1 MRILK
6 FYATWCVPCKA
17 LSKYLEESKDIIT
30 CTIEEVDIEKNMETA
45 IEYGVRS
52 VPTMVLLDDDNNVV
66 RKHTGVIVDD
76 KVMLKFLNGDE

>member
-17 LSKYLEESKDIIT
+17 LSKYLESSRDIRIIN
-30 CTIEEVDIEKNMETA
+30 CNIEEVDIEKNMETA

-52 VPTMVLLDDDNNVV
+52 VPTMVLLDDYNNEIGRAHV
-66 RKHTGVIVDD
+66 
-76 KVMLKFLNGDE
+76 